1 MNDDAQKIAHRA
13 MAALR
18 RAQGNLDAMQNAA
31 AAAEARM
38 QSDMADVKATADAIA
53 RMNAE
58 LTQRNNS
65 LTAEVEALKA
75 KERELSARAVGSI
88 SPEEVERILKDRER
102 DLSEFDA
109 LLAELREL
117 VGERDA

>member
-1 MNDDAQKIAHRA
+1 MNDDAQKIADRA

-18 RAQGNLDAMQNAA
+18 RAQGSLDAMQNAA
-31 AAAEARM
+31 AAEGARM

-58 LTQRNNS
+58 LTQENNS
-65 LTAEVEALKA
+65 LTAEVEALKE
-75 KERELSARAVGSI
+75 KERELSARAVGSV
-88 SPEEVERILKDRER
+88 SSEEIERILKDRER
-102 DLSEFDA
+102 DLAEFDA

>member
-1 MNDDAQKIAHRA
+1 MNDDAQKIADRA
-13 MAALR
+13 IAALR
-18 RAQGNLDAMQNAA
+18 RAQGNLDAMQNAVA
-31 AAAEARM
+31 TEGARM
-38 QSDMADVKATADAIA
+38 QSDMADVKATADAVA

-58 LTQRNNS
+58 LTQMNNR
-65 LTAEVEALKA
+65 LAEEVEALKV

-88 SPEEVERILKDRER
+88 SSEEIERILKDRER
-102 DLSEFDA
+102 DLAEFDA